1 MTIRAEI
8 EAIVARQDATA
19 AEKRAMIAD
28 IKAGHI
34 HLADKPR
41 TIEVTRGRNTYT
53 ATIAGAE
60 RVPGG
65 VSIDL
70 ALARN
75 GKAIPFN
82 GPWVVINPPCMVE
95 DEAGDVV
102 IERRDPKTKEIVQKR
117 YREDPAAAFRQMLRD
132 LVMSLK

>member
-1 MTIRAEI
+1 MTIRTEI
-8 EAIVARQDATA
+8 EAVAARQDATA
-19 AEKRAMIAD
+19 AEKRALITD
-28 IKAGHI
+28 IKARHI

-65 VSIDL
+65 VLIDL
-70 ALARN
+70 SLARN
-75 GKAIPFN
+75 GTPIPFN
-82 GPWVVINPPCMVE
+82 GPWIIINPPCMVE